1 MFFFL
6 YSPPGAMEAENK
18 RKCRICNV
26 CCSSIVQLCEHVTG
40 NKHKMKLGIAAPHQV
55 KRLGT
60 MQLFLDMHMKGEPI
74 LGLEY
79 IVETLVDSVY
89 AYNCQLCEVQGDW
102 RKLVGHIVD
111 TDHMTCY
118 VDKHHPELSLGDK
131 SFSRK
136 GEHLR
141 ALREITKKILK
152 ITGRKTIQA
161 HKRDPADLSA
171 SDIAEVD
178 ELSADSPSKSDD
190 EKNESADSPKEESAA
205 EARRRVARKRA
216 PLRNKID
223 SATAL
228 KVARLS
234 VAARRNGALA
244 AKRALLR
251 DREEPREYEREPNW
265 TVSIQE
271 LEFRRNQDL
280 LSYLRNYKIESDGD
294 AHYIQQIVRNCTEAL
309 WRFREQQAREEG
321 IQSAPPPPRSH
332 PAPPAPYGYAGWNR
346 PEGPCFPVSRM
357 DPYPSGSQSHAPMP
371 RQPSYAVRSPF
382 PPSAS
387 AATEIFFNSIKNM
400 EEGEVVNVFHKI
412 AATNP
417 AFRGINIPSVIQYLK
432 DTGRL
437 KP

>member
-1 MFFFL
+1 
-6 YSPPGAMEAENK
+6 MEAENR

-40 NKHKMKLGIAAPHQV
+40 NKHKMKLGQALPHQV

-60 MQLFLDMHMKGEPI
+60 MQLFLDMHMKGEPL

-79 IVETLVDSVY
+79 VVETLEDAVY
-89 AYNCQLCEVQGDW
+89 AYNCQLCDVQGDW
-102 RKLVGHIVD
+102 RKMVGHVVD
-111 TDHMTCY
+111 TDHMSRY
-118 VDKHHPELSLGDK
+118 VDKHHGDLSLGEK
-131 SFSRK
+131 SYSRK

-141 ALREITKKILK
+141 ALRVVAWKILHSS
-152 ITGRKTIQA
+152 GRKAIQA
-161 HKRDPADLSA
+161 
-171 SDIAEVD
+171 I
-178 ELSADSPSKSDD
+178 KSDD
-190 EKNESADSPKEESAA
+190 ADDPAIAAGDELPKSDNEEEEKPEIERSPSPESRAA
-205 EARRRVARKRA
+205 LARRKVARKRA
-216 PLRNKID
+216 PLRSKVD
-223 SATAL
+223 DATAA

-251 DREEPREYEREPNW
+251 ERARPAREYDDEREPNW
-265 TVSIQE
+265 SQSLQE
-271 LEFRRNQDL
+271 VEFRRNQDL
-280 LSYLRNYKIESDGD
+280 LTYLRNYKIESDGD
-294 AHYIQQIVRNCTEAL
+294 AHYIQQVIRNCTEAL
-309 WRFREQQAREEG
+309 WRFREQQAREESM
-321 IQSAPPPPRSH
+321 QSTPLPPPRGQPLLPTPAQHVAPPPSS
-332 PAPPAPYGYAGWNR
+332 YSYQGWSR
-346 PEGPCFPVSRM
+346 PEAPCFPVNRM
-357 DPYPSGSQSHAPMP
+357 GAYASGSSQGPMP
-371 RQPSYAVRSPF
+371 RPPSYPIRSPF

>member
-1 MFFFL
+1 
-6 YSPPGAMEAENK
+6 MEAENK

-40 NKHKMKLGIAAPHQV
+40 NKHKMKLGLAAPHQV

-79 IVETLVDSVY
+79 VVETLVDSAY

-102 RKLVGHIVD
+102 RKVVGHIVD
-111 TDHMTCY
+111 TDHMTRY
-118 VDKHHPELSLGDK
+118 IDKHHPDLALGEK
-131 SFSRK
+131 TYSRK

-141 ALREITKKILK
+141 ALRDISKKILK
-152 ITGRKTIQA
+152 LSGRKTLQA
-161 HKRDPADLSA
+161 HKSNPGDPDAAADDFEGGDK
-171 SDIAEVD
+171 SDY
-178 ELSADSPSKSDD
+178 SPSKSDD
-190 EKNESADSPKEESAA
+190 EKKDSVGSPKEEEESGAA
-205 EARRRVARKRA
+205 EARKRLARKRA
-216 PLRNKID
+216 PLRKKVE
-223 SATAL
+223 SATAA

-244 AKRALLR
+244 AKRALM
-251 DREEPREYEREPNW
+251 RERERPESREFEREPDW
-265 TVSIQE
+265 SLSIQE

-280 LSYLRNYKIESDGD
+280 LNYLRNYKIESDGD
-294 AHYIQQIVRNCTEAL
+294 AHYIQQIIRNCTEAL
-309 WRFREQQAREEG
+309 WRFREQQVREEG
-321 IQSAPPPPRSH
+321 IQSVPVPPPPPARSH
-332 PAPPAPYGYAGWNR
+332 PAQPAYGYPGWNR
-346 PEGPCFPVSRM
+346 QEGPCFPVNRM
-357 DPYPSGSQSHAPMP
+357 DPYASGSQAPMP
-371 RQPSYAVRSPF
+371 RQPSYPIRSPF